1 MRERERAHLESDI
14 RTYLTASQLSTYA
27 MKQIEFL
34 THISEIH
41 SGVVYLSICI
51 CVFAVRSIIR
61 RSIASHVEPKA

>member
-1 MRERERAHLESDI
+1 MKVRERESAHLESDI
-14 RTYLTASQLSTYA
+14 RTYFTASQLSTYA

-34 THISEIH
+34 THVSEIH
-41 SGVVYLSICI
+41 SGVVYLCI